1 MKKLLTLLIAVAFFA
16 CTTGEKSNHEKS
28 EKPVE
33 YVETTINIGGMHC
46 NNCVNSIEKGI
57 TALNGIQSVAVTLDD
72 STAVVK
78 YDATQ
83 LALNDIEK
91 AVEKRG
97 FKVKSTE

>member
-16 CTTGEKSNHEKS
+16 CSTGEKKGQEKS
-28 EKPVE
+28 DKPIEIVE
-33 YVETTINIGGMHC
+33 ATINIGGMHC

-57 TALNGIQSVAVTLDD
+57 TALEGIESVAVTLDD
-72 STAVVK
+72 STAVVE
-78 YDATQ
+78 YDASQ

-97 FKVKSTE
+97 FKVKSTK